1 MEAVANPGFVTPL
14 GGGGVRG
21 ANLIFAQICAENWIK
36 TKEIALRGGARG
48 MRLNELLQWHVKL
61 FHSKIALCYVKLLCV
76 QKGHCLFFT
85 TIASPS
91 L

>member
-14 GGGGVRG
+14 GEGGGVRG

-48 MRLNELLQWHVKL
+48 MRLNELLQ
-61 FHSKIALCYVKLLCV
+61 
-76 QKGHCLFFT
+76 
-85 TIASPS
+85 
-91 L
+91 